1 MASSSTI
8 LPLKYTPLADIPAAV
23 ASARAAFASGRTK
36 PLAWRRAQL
45 RGIIAL
51 ASENEAAI
59 VAALASDLRRPAF
72 EAVFAEVL
80 LLVAEAREALAQ
92 LGAWA
97 ADEAADTPLMLAPAT
112 SRLRKEPL
120 GVALII
126 APWNY
131 PIMLSL
137 APLVSALAAG
147 NAAVLKPSEVSPAC
161 SALLGALL
169 PRYLDAEAVTLVQG
183 GVEETTLLLR
193 ERFDVILYT
202 GNGAVARVVAAAAA
216 KHLTPTILELGGK
229 NPAFVDSSANLRA
242 AARAIVHGRCSNAG
256 QVCLSPEYVLVE
268 AGAEAALVA
277 ELKAAITDFF
287 GADPQ
292 RSPHYA
298 RIVNGRHWARVHALL
313 EEVKDCVIAGG
324 GSDAADKYIAPTIL
338 RDPPASAAIW
348 RDEVFGPL
356 LCVKP
361 VRDLDAA
368 AAFVNAGDKPLA
380 LYVFSARA
388 RVAERAMALIQSGGV
403 TLNGTLMHIANPS
416 LPFGGVGASGMGA
429 YHGKRGF
436 DAFSHT
442 RAVFSASGLVPV
454 GEIVTYPPFTNF
466 RLSLLRTLYDYVP
479 SRLLPHGGATWLIVA
494 LAASTIALAI
504 KVAKP

>member
-1 MASSSTI
+1 MADKAS
-8 LPLKYTPLADIPAAV
+8 PAPTPV
-23 ASARAAFASGRTK
+23 ASLPDLVASVRAAFASGRTR
-36 PLAWRRAQL
+36 PLSWRRAQL
-45 RGIIAL
+45 RGLIAL
-51 ASENEAAI
+51 ATENEAAI
-59 VAALASDLRRPAF
+59 AAALAADLSRPAF
-72 EAVFAEVL
+72 DTVL
-80 LLVAEAREALAQ
+80 QEILVLVAEAREALAH
-92 LGAWA
+92 LSEWA
-97 ADEAADTPLMLAPAT
+97 ADEAAPTPLMLAPAT
-112 SRLRKEPL
+112 SRVRKEPR
-120 GVALII
+120 GVALVI

-131 PIMLSL
+131 PVMLSL

-147 NAAVLKPSEVSPAC
+147 NAAVLKPSELAPA
-161 SALLGALL
+161 SAALLGALL
-169 PRYLDAEAVTLVQG
+169 PRYLDADAVRIVQG
-183 GVEETTLLLR
+183 GVEETTALLR

-216 KHLTPTILELGGK
+216 RHLTPTILELGGK
-229 NPAFVDSSANLRA
+229 NPAFVDASADLRA

-256 QVCLSPEYVLVE
+256 QICLAPDYVLVE
-268 AGAEAALVA
+268 APAAAALER
-277 ELKAAITDFF
+277 ELVAAIGAFY
-287 GADPQ
+287 GADP
-292 RSPHYA
+292 RASPA
-298 RIVNGRHWARVHALL
+298 LGRIVNDRHFARVVALL
-313 EEVKDCVIAGG
+313 DEVKASVVAGG
-324 GSDAADKYIAPTIL
+324 ATDAADKYIAPTIL
-338 RDPPASAAIW
+338 RDPPATAAIW

-361 VRDLDAA
+361 VRDLDEA

-454 GEIVTYPPFTNF
+454 GEIVTYPPFTTF

-479 SRLLPHGGATWLIVA
+479 ARLLPHGGATWLIVA